1 MWCVQSATMF
11 GMDPKA
17 LASRVRR
24 LQSWMESRVSS
35 PTWSSHQFDRPPFG
49 HAEVTIDAASNSPA
63 ASYNR
68 NRICLCGSEGG
79 LTRDGLTEMIR
90 LFDAQ
95 RVKRFFVW
103 LSPGPDIEVVRE
115 WLGALGFVKVPWT
128 RYPTLAH
135 CGQPLDSVAT
145 HLTIREVGR
154 DEVASA
160 RSRLGE
166 AIMDGYAESVGR
178 EGFHHYMAFDSSQPV
193 AVAALV
199 RFEDIGYLTFA
210 GTVESF
216 RRRGAQS
223 ALIAHRVAQARAL
236 GCTQIVSQTLTML
249 ADSFANLQRAG
260 FREIYEQEVFELV
273 RPRI

>member
-1 MWCVQSATMF
+1 MWCIQSATMV

-17 LASRVRR
+17 LASSVRR
-24 LQSWMESRVSS
+24 LQSWMESRASS
-35 PTWSSHQFDRPPFG
+35 PTWSSQQFDRPPFG

-63 ASYNR
+63 ASFNR

-95 RVKRFFVW
+95 RVKRLFVW

-135 CGQPLDSVAT
+135 GGQPLDSVAT

-166 AIMDGYAESVGR
+166 AIMDGYVESVGR
-178 EGFHHYMAFDSSQPV
+178 EGFHHYMAFDSGQPV

-223 ALIAHRVAQARAL
+223 ALIAHRLAQARAL

-260 FREIYEQEVFELV
+260 FREIYQQEVFEMV
-273 RPRI
+273 RPRL

>member
-1 MWCVQSATMF
+1 MWCIQSATMF

-24 LQSWMESRVSS
+24 LQSWMESRASS
-35 PTWSSHQFDRPPFG
+35 PTWSRQQFDRPPFG
-49 HAEVTIDAASNSPA
+49 YAEVTIDAASNSPA

-68 NRICLCGSEGG
+68 NQICLCGSEGG

-135 CGQPLDSVAT
+135 GGQPLDSVAT
-145 HLTIREVGR
+145 HLMIREVGR

-160 RSRLGE
+160 LSRLGE

-223 ALIAHRVAQARAL
+223 ALIAHRLAQARAL

-260 FREIYEQEVFELV
+260 FREIYEQEVFEMV
-273 RPRI
+273 RPRL